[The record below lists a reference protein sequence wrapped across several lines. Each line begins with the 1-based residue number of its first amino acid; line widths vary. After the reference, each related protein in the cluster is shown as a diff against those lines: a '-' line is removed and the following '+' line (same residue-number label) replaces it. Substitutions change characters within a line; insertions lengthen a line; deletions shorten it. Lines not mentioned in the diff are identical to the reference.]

1 MDKKDLRRFIRMQK
15 SMCSAEELNA
25 MSATVIAQ
33 LLAHPRVKS
42 AGTLLVYHSLDD
54 EVNTHHLL
62 DQLVA
67 QGKRVLLPAV
77 ISDTEMELRCYEGP
91 ADLEGGF
98 FNIMEPVGRVFTDY
112 DAIEVAVVPG
122 MAFDSRGHRLGRG
135 KGYYDRLLPRL
146 KNAYK
151 IGICFGFQFVPGVP
165 ADEHDIMMDEII
177 K

>member
-15 SMCSAEELNA
+15 GNCSAEELNG
-25 MSATVIAQ
+25 MSDAVVAQ
-33 LLAHPRVKS
+33 LTAHPRVKA

-54 EVNTHHLL
+54 EVNTLGLL

-77 ISDTEMELRCYEGP
+77 VSDTEMELRCYEGP

-98 FNIMEPVGRVFTDY
+98 FNIMEPVGKVFTDY

-146 KNAYK
+146 KNTYK
-151 IGICFGFQFVPGVP
+151 IGICFAFQFLPGVP
-165 ADEHDIMMDEII
+165 ADEHDIMMDEVI